1 MFRLFLLIAAIVVL
15 VLLVKRIL
23 AASKDNRDS
32 SPRIKQGEDMVR
44 CAHCGLHVPANEA
57 IRSGDRA
64 YCSEEHRRL
73 DQPRD

>member
-1 MFRLFLLIAAIVVL
+1 MFRLLLLIAAIVVL

-23 AASKDNRDS
+23 AASKDTRDQ

-57 IRSGDRA
+57 IRSGDRT